1 MYSSTV
7 NMCLLCNLR
16 FRYFRGVI
24 FVIPASSSLVLELGF
39 MTLEG
44 NDDVCIVNRDDLKM
58 FFWFSIVNRQSTRK
72 SNNSYVDIC
81 WVLLPFFL
89 LITIRQNQK
98 HKSEQHYISIYI
110 YTAFWIVAIQT
121 LRTYF
126 DWLWHTRPDNMNP
139 STNAPHTIHHS
150 NMNRHDNNYNIQ
162 STSNNGSNH
171 SSVIMDP
178 TTTRICRRITFLY
191 ANDLNH
197 HGTGNNNNT
206 FSYWQQSSVP
216 FHQSAYTIHEYNC
229 GSGGVVGGVN
239 SSSISGSSSSSSN
252 AAFLLPTKVVAT
264 TPVGSSTTC

>member
-1 MYSSTV
+1 
-7 NMCLLCNLR
+7 
-16 FRYFRGVI
+16 
-24 FVIPASSSLVLELGF
+24 
-39 MTLEG
+39 
-44 NDDVCIVNRDDLKM
+44 
-58 FFWFSIVNRQSTRK
+58 
-72 SNNSYVDIC
+72 
-81 WVLLPFFL
+81 
-89 LITIRQNQK
+89 
-98 HKSEQHYISIYI
+98 
-110 YTAFWIVAIQT
+110 
-121 LRTYF
+121 
-126 DWLWHTRPDNMNP
+126 MNP
-139 STNAPHTIHHS
+139 STNAPQHTTIHHL
-150 NMNRHDNNYNIQ
+150 NMNRHNNNNINNNIQ
-162 STSNNGSNH
+162 STSNNSSIR

-178 TTTRICRRITFLY
+178 ATTRICRRITFLY